1 MVSSGQGI
9 AGVSVA
15 ASSILSSLTGTIRI
29 EEDETSDRSAL
40 MYFLTALIV
49 TVAALAGHVI
59 LAQQP
64 FYLHHMKQQDKTDND
79 NDNDHDPVDRP
90 RPLRRLAEKSSCL
103 LFTVAFV
110 FVVTLMIFP
119 SITSMIKSIH
129 RQPSASRIFDDDI
142 FVAMHFL
149 LFNIGDWLGRILPLY
164 ISTFN
169 PSVLLVLASLRV
181 LFVPLFLVC
190 NVVATE
196 RNMPVLIRSDG
207 AYFVLLGLFSM
218 TSGWVCSL
226 TMMAAPQQPFLRS
239 STEKSLVG
247 SLMSFSL
254 VVGLAIGGSLS
265 FWTRSMV

>member
-1 MVSSGQGI
+1 
-9 AGVSVA
+9 
-15 ASSILSSLTGTIRI
+15 
-29 EEDETSDRSAL
+29 

-49 TVAALAGHVI
+49 TVAALVGHVI

-64 FYLHHMKQQDKTDND
+64 FYIHHIKQQQDKTGDD
-79 NDNDHDPVDRP
+79 DEDTVDRP

-129 RQPSASRIFDDDI
+129 RHPSASRFFDDDI

-149 LFNIGDWLGRILPLY
+149 IFNIGDWVGRILPLY

-169 PSVLLVLASLRV
+169 PSVLLVFAGLRV
-181 LFVPLFLVC
+181 LFIPLFLVC
-190 NVVATE
+190 NVVAAE
-196 RNMPVLIRSDG
+196 RNMPLLIRSDG
-207 AYFVLLGLFSM
+207 AYFVLLGLFSV
-218 TSGWVCSL
+218 TSGWICSL

-239 STEKSLVG
+239 SAEKSLVG